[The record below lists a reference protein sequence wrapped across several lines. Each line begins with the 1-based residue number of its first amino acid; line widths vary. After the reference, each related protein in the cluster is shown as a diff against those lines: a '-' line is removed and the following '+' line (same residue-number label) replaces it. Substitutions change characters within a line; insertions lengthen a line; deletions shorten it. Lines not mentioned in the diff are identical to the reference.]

1 MKKEFFFKFYPS
13 ELVKTLV
20 LWKWQNFFS
29 LKRRF
34 FYIHA
39 NYIRYSSY
47 DSHMGF
53 VRHKHTNVARSQ
65 RSSATFVWNYMKRN
79 YRLPKSQWTTLTV
92 SLYPLLGMQLKFHVA
107 NSMSPST
114 SCISILQNT
123 KIHWLAVTCIYSV
136 I

>member
-1 MKKEFFFKFYPS
+1 MKKEFFLNFTLQSLLNIGVVKVAKLLFFK
-13 ELVKTLV
+13 TT
-20 LWKWQNFFS
+20 
-29 LKRRF
+29 F

-65 RSSATFVWNYMKRN
+65 RPSATFVWNYMKRN

>member
-1 MKKEFFFKFYPS
+1 MKKEIFLNFILQSLLKHWCCES
-13 ELVKTLV
+13 GKTSFLLNDV
-20 LWKWQNFFS
+20 
-29 LKRRF
+29 

-53 VRHKHTNVARSQ
+53 VRPKHTNVARSQ
-65 RSSATFVWNYMKRN
+65 RPSATFVWNYMKRN
-79 YRLPKSQWTTLTV
+79 YRLPKSQWTTLNV
-92 SLYPLLGMQLKFHVA
+92 SLYPLLGMQSKFHVA

-123 KIHWLAVTCIYSV
+123 KIHWLALTCIYSV